1 MLWSYRKIH
10 TGLISHSWI
19 IFIYFNTKHLIIDI
33 YFLYVWRNYV
43 VQRVIQMKTPLA
55 KELMIQELQS
65 KFDRLSVNKY
75 ASNVVEYLLKF
86 SNQDAVKVIV
96 EEIMR
101 SRNFLNVLQDP
112 FGNYVVQRALR
123 CAKVW
128 LAFYL
133 CVGGV

>member
-1 MLWSYRKIH
+1 
-10 TGLISHSWI
+10 
-19 IFIYFNTKHLIIDI
+19 
-33 YFLYVWRNYV
+33 
-43 VQRVIQMKTPLA
+43 MKTPLA

-123 CAKVW
+123 CAKV
-128 LAFYL
+128 
-133 CVGGV
+133 